1 MNKYVDAFLNFKSYS
16 SSTINIYV
24 KRYNDKIT
32 SKLIYKKDGL
42 IFSLASFSEVLH
54 HVFYTPRYYLG
65 IYVLFN
71 YETRH
76 IPIKTLNHILKI
88 MKNVIKGVE
97 DFFGRSLGL
106 EPVIDEN
113 KNMLILKDCCGI
125 EYIPLWHVCHR
136 GGFEPY
142 VTIIGYPSVP
152 YRKDLA
158 EAVKE
163 FRELY
168 LEYKRLIDDAYALGL
183 DSKNDIRG
191 LEFKFSQYELTY
203 RISGSDVKILEDRIL
218 FNCRDKP
225 ITIEEIKTGVEIL
238 REIIPD
244 LKKTLV
250 KHEILSF

>member
-16 SSTINIYV
+16 SSTIKVNV
-24 KRYNDKIT
+24 SRYDGKTT
-32 SKLIYKKDGL
+32 SELIYKKDGFV
-42 IFSLASFSEVLH
+42 FSLASFSEVLH
-54 HVFYTPRYYLG
+54 HVFYTPRYYLS

-97 DFFGRSLGL
+97 DFFDRSLSL

-125 EYIPLWHVCHR
+125 EYIPLWHICYR
-136 GGFEPY
+136 EGFEPY
-142 VTIIGYPSVP
+142 VTIVGHPSVP

-168 LEYKRLIDDAYALGL
+168 LEYIRLVDDAHRLGLSIDDIY
-183 DSKNDIRG
+183 DIV
-191 LEFKFSQYELTY
+191 SQFYRYEAIHK
-203 RISGSDVKILEDRIL
+203 ISGSHIKVHEDRIL

-238 REIIPD
+238 KEIVLE

-250 KHEILSF
+250 KHEILSL

>member
-16 SSTINIYV
+16 SSTINVYV
-24 KRYNDKIT
+24 KRYDGKIT
-32 SKLIYKKDGL
+32 SELIYKKDGL
-42 IFSLASFSEVLH
+42 VFSLASFSEAFH

-125 EYIPLWHVCHR
+125 EYIPLWHVCYR

-168 LEYKRLIDDAYALGL
+168 LEYIRLIDDAHRLGL
-183 DSKNDIRG
+183 SIEDIYDII
-191 LEFKFSQYELTY
+191 SQFYRYEAIHK
-203 RISGSDVKILEDRIL
+203 ISSSYIKVYEDRIL

-238 REIIPD
+238 REIIPE